1 MPVNAI
7 EIVLITL
14 ILFFISQSMILY
26 FNNITNPSNYNK
38 IVLNYIESNVEFCI
52 YYSYLYNANL
62 FCQPSQNYKFSISAI
77 NNFVYISYNGNLLSI
92 NLNNNSYFHPI
103 YGQGSNSFFL
113 QYKNYSS
120 NSILYILFL
129 SI

>member
-26 FNNITNPSNYNK
+26 FNYITNPSNYNK

-62 FCQPSQNYKFSISAI
+62 FCQPSQNYRFSVSAI
-77 NNFVYISYNGNLLSI
+77 NNVLYLSYNGNSLSI

-103 YGQGSNSFFL
+103 YGESLNSFFL

-120 NSILYILFL
+120 NSILYI
-129 SI
+129 S

>member
-26 FNNITNPSNYNK
+26 FKYITNPSNYDK
-38 IVLNYIESNVEFCI
+38 IVLNYIKSNVEFCI

-103 YGQGSNSFFL
+103 YGQGLNSLFL

-120 NSILYILFL
+120 NSILYL
-129 SI
+129 S

>member
-26 FNNITNPSNYNK
+26 FNYITNPSNYDK

-77 NNFVYISYNGNLLSI
+77 NNFVYISYNGNLLST

-103 YGQGSNSFFL
+103 YGQGLNSFFL

-120 NSILYILFL
+120 NSILYL
-129 SI
+129 S

>member
-14 ILFFISQSMILY
+14 ILFFVSQSMILY
-26 FNNITNPSNYNK
+26 FNHIANPSNYNK

-62 FCQPSQNYKFSISAI
+62 FCQPSQNYRFSISAI
-77 NNFVYISYNGNLLSI
+77 NNFVYISYNGNFLSI

-103 YGQGSNSFFL
+103 YGEGSSSFFL
-113 QYKNYSS
+113 QYNNYSS
-120 NSILYILFL
+120 NSILHI
-129 SI
+129 S

>member
-14 ILFFISQSMILY
+14 ILFFISQSTILY

-120 NSILYILFL
+120 NSILYI
-129 SI
+129 S

>member
-120 NSILYILFL
+120 NSILYI
-129 SI
+129 S

>member
-14 ILFFISQSMILY
+14 ILFFISQSTILY

-103 YGQGSNSFFL
+103 YGQGLNSFFL

-120 NSILYILFL
+120 NSILYI
-129 SI
+129 S

>member
-14 ILFFISQSMILY
+14 ILFFVSQSMILY
-26 FNNITNPSNYNK
+26 FNHITNPSNYNK

-62 FCQPSQNYKFSISAI
+62 FCQPSQNYRFSISAI
-77 NNFVYISYNGNLLSI
+77 NNFVYISYNGNFLSI

-103 YGQGSNSFFL
+103 YGEGLNSFFL

-120 NSILYILFL
+120 NSILYI
-129 SI
+129 S

>member
-14 ILFFISQSMILY
+14 ILFFVSQSMILY
-26 FNNITNPSNYNK
+26 FNHITNPSNYNK

-62 FCQPSQNYKFSISAI
+62 FCQPSQNYRFSISAI
-77 NNFVYISYNGNLLSI
+77 NNFVYISYNGNFLSI
-92 NLNNNSYFHPI
+92 NLNNDSYFHPI
-103 YGQGSNSFFL
+103 YGEGLSSFFL

-120 NSILYILFL
+120 NSILYI
-129 SI
+129 S

>member
-26 FNNITNPSNYNK
+26 FNHITNPSNYDK

-77 NNFVYISYNGNLLSI
+77 NNIVYISYNGNFLSI

-103 YGQGSNSFFL
+103 YGQGLNSFFL

-120 NSILYILFL
+120 NSILYL
-129 SI
+129 S

>member
-26 FNNITNPSNYNK
+26 FNHITNPSNYDK
-38 IVLNYIESNVEFCI
+38 IVLNYIKSNVEFCI
-52 YYSYLYNANL
+52 FYSYLYNANL

-77 NNFVYISYNGNLLSI
+77 NMFVYISYNGNLLSI

-103 YGQGSNSFFL
+103 YGRGLNSFFL
-113 QYKNYSS
+113 QYKNYSL
-120 NSILYILFL
+120 NSILYL
-129 SI
+129 S

>member
-26 FNNITNPSNYNK
+26 FKYITNPSNYNK

-92 NLNNNSYFHPI
+92 DLNNNSYFHPI
-103 YGQGSNSFFL
+103 YGQGLNSFFL
-113 QYKNYSS
+113 QYNNYSS
-120 NSILYILFL
+120 NSILYI
-129 SI
+129 S

>member
-26 FNNITNPSNYNK
+26 FNQITNPSNYNK

-103 YGQGSNSFFL
+103 YGQGVNSFFL
-113 QYKNYSS
+113 QYRNYSS
-120 NSILYILFL
+120 NSILYI
-129 SI
+129 S

>member
-1 MPVNAI
+1 MPVNAV
-7 EIVLITL
+7 EIALITL

-26 FNNITNPSNYNK
+26 FKYITNPSNYDK
-38 IVLNYIESNVEFCI
+38 IVLNYIGSNVEFCI

-77 NNFVYISYNGNLLSI
+77 NNRVYISYNGNLLSI

-103 YGQGSNSFFL
+103 YGQGLNSFFL
-113 QYKNYSS
+113 QYNNYSS
-120 NSILYILFL
+120 NSILYL
-129 SI
+129 S

>member
-26 FNNITNPSNYNK
+26 FNHITNPSNYDK

-62 FCQPSQNYKFSISAI
+62 FCQPSQNYRFSISAI
-77 NNFVYISYNGNLLSI
+77 NNVLYLSYNGNLLSI

-103 YGQGSNSFFL
+103 YGQGLNSFFL
-113 QYKNYSS
+113 QYKNYSQ
-120 NSILYILFL
+120 NSILYL
-129 SI
+129 S

>member
-1 MPVNAI
+1 MPVNAL
-7 EIVLITL
+7 EIALITL

-26 FNNITNPSNYNK
+26 FNNITNSPNYNK

-62 FCQPSQNYKFSISAI
+62 FCQPSQNYRFSISAI
-77 NNFVYISYNGNLLSI
+77 NNRVYISYNGNFLSI

-103 YGQGSNSFFL
+103 YGVGLNSFFL

-120 NSILYILFL
+120 NSILYI
-129 SI
+129 S

>member
-26 FNNITNPSNYNK
+26 FNHITNPSNYDK

-77 NNFVYISYNGNLLSI
+77 NNIVYISYSGNLLSI

-103 YGQGSNSFFL
+103 YGQGLNSFFL
-113 QYKNYSS
+113 QYNNYSS
-120 NSILYILFL
+120 NSILYL
-129 SI
+129 S

>member
-1 MPVNAI
+1 MPVNTI

-14 ILFFISQSMILY
+14 ILFYISQLMILY
-26 FNNITNPSNYNK
+26 FNYITNPSNYDK
-38 IVLNYIESNVEFCI
+38 VVLNYIGSNVKFCI

-77 NNFVYISYNGNLLSI
+77 NNVVYVTYNEKFLSI

-103 YGQGSNSFFL
+103 YGHGSNYFFL
-113 QYKNYSS
+113 QYKNYSID
-120 NSILYILFL
+120 SILYI
-129 SI
+129 S

>member
-26 FNNITNPSNYNK
+26 FNHITNPSNYDK

-77 NNFVYISYNGNLLSI
+77 NNFVYISYNGNLLST

-103 YGQGSNSFFL
+103 YGQGLNSFFL

-120 NSILYILFL
+120 NSILYL
-129 SI
+129 S

>member
-7 EIVLITL
+7 EIVLINL

-26 FNNITNPSNYNK
+26 FNYITNPSNYNK

-92 NLNNNSYFHPI
+92 DLNNNSYFHPI
-103 YGQGSNSFFL
+103 YGQGLNSFFL
-113 QYKNYSS
+113 QYGNYSS
-120 NSILYILFL
+120 NSILYI
-129 SI
+129 S

>member
-14 ILFFISQSMILY
+14 ILFFISQSTILY

-103 YGQGSNSFFL
+103 YGQDSNSFFL

-120 NSILYILFL
+120 NSILYI
-129 SI
+129 S